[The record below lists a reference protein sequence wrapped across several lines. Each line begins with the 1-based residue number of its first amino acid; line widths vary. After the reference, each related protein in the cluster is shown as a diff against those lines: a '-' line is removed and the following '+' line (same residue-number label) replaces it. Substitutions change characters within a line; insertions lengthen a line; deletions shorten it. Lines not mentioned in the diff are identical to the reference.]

1 MGEPELHLSWRFGRL
16 ARSNQGYRIMNKLFL
31 TAGLLASLSVP
42 AIATAQVTCEQA
54 RTNRTVGTV
63 AGAGI
68 GAVLGSVIAG
78 RGDKTE
84 GAIIG
89 GLVGGI
95 GGNQVS
101 KSRQGCENAYGFYD
115 RQGNWRASNVPAS
128 AATGYYDR
136 EGQWVD
142 GAPRGAYDSQGRWVA
157 SNVDASRAGYRDS
170 NGHWVPA
177 SANGY
182 YDSSNRYQ
190 QGVSAGYWDN
200 GRWVAGRTS
209 GSYDSRG
216 RWIPGR
222 SSARQDAQGNWVYD
236 PQPGYYDNGRWI
248 AGTTRGY
255 YDTRGTWISVDGY
268 AGNTGYGNDRGND
281 RGNYAGNDRGNDGP
295 RDVRSRIERLDER
308 ISRGETDRTLTRRE
322 AANARAELASITRY
336 DRSLRNRRGD
346 LSPRNEALVSQRL
359 DRLRDTLRE
368 ARQDAR
374 SGY

>member
-1 MGEPELHLSWRFGRL
+1 MNRL
-16 ARSNQGYRIMNKLFL
+16 ML

-95 GGNQVS
+95 GGNQVG
-101 KSRQGCENAYGFYD
+101 KSRQGCENAYGYYD
-115 RQGNWRASNVPAS
+115 RQGTWHANNVSAS
-128 AATGYYDR
+128 AAAGYYDR
-136 EGQWVD
+136 DGKWVD
-142 GAPRGAYDSQGRWVA
+142 GAPRGYYDNQGRWVQSNA
-157 SNVDASRAGYRDS
+157 STETAGYRDAR
-170 NGHWVPA
+170 GQWVPA

-182 YDSSNRYQ
+182 YDANNSYQ

-200 GRWVAGRTS
+200 GRWVAGRTT

-222 SSARQDAQGNWVYD
+222 SNARQDAQGNWVYD
-236 PQPGYYDNGRWI
+236 PQPGYYDNGRWV

-255 YDTRGTWISVDGY
+255 YDTRGVWVRVDGY
-268 AGNTGYGNDRGND
+268 AGNTG
-281 RGNYAGNDRGNDGP
+281 NYAGNNGNNGNYADDDRNDGP
-295 RDVRSRIERLDER
+295 RDVQTRLARLDDR
-308 ISRGETDRTLTRRE
+308 IDRAESNRTLTRGEVTR
-322 AANARAELASITRY
+322 ARNELASITRY
-336 DRSLRNRRGD
+336 DRLNRNRRGYM
-346 LSPRNEALVSQRL
+346 SPANEARVQARL
-359 DRLRDTLRE
+359 DRLSDMLRE
-368 ARQDAR
+368 ARQEAR
-374 SGY
+374 ANY